1 MLSNIKNLI
10 NSKKAY
16 MEATKLILENE
27 ELDDSIVLNEEPVE
41 PEIKEDETIEVSTDE
56 EPVVEPAEQPLPV
69 PGEEVP
75 SDNTEVQV
83 DDDNS
88 DLLTAEIDLTTNTQV
103 DSLPVPPSNASD
115 AIVGDDFMNQ
125 TIDSGFGNE
134 EEKAPIETTE
144 DIMAEP
150 VDDQSE
156 KVEETIDESKN
167 IDDEDLMAMSLD
179 EILDELK
186 KNKEDDSEHKE
197 ESTDIMSESI
207 DEIEE
212 STAYNRKLDEW
223 VTLKK
228 KIAEQIN
235 KLDSKLETTSLPG
248 ERQKIQNMIKKLNE
262 KYMDIKQSSDKIT
275 DFGHSS
281 LSIGRNPNMGIEGRK
296 LYGKDAKNTAI
307 DVMDAKPVEPRKPG
321 EILEKQKEVNE
332 INNLLKQSQELIEST
347 DIMNMD
353 IDTEPF
359 TEDRAWK
366 NKMQEM
372 HNEFNR
378 LEDKYKELEKLKAET
393 TSDGVKRKLDDKMKE
408 VSNKYK
414 HLTLSFNKLVDAGDL
429 LSNNKPTIPDLG
441 DDPENYMGIKYDKY
455 YNSPYSINGFK
466 DDTKEKKPGFYLRA
480 QKALNESTEA
490 FEEFIMSEEF
500 DSLFQEAISVG
511 DEAPAEGSGE
521 PAPDSTEAPA
531 EEDNTVTAAVK
542 DKVDEISTDNTVDG
556 TSTPAFSS
564 KEELMKKLSSL
575 TKSLEDAKS
584 LVMGEMK

>member
-56 EPVVEPAEQPLPV
+56 EPVVEPTEQPLPV

-115 AIVGDDFMNQ
+115 AIVGDDFMDQ

-156 KVEETIDESKN
+156 KVEETIDESKT

-186 KNKEDDSEHKE
+186 NNKEDDSEHKE
-197 ESTDIMSESI
+197 ESTDIMNDLIGDDGEEKAHKEGEEQFKKVASE
-207 DEIEE
+207 
-212 STAYNRKLDEW
+212 
-223 VTLKK
+223 
-228 KIAEQIN
+228 EQA
-235 KLDSKLETTSLPG
+235 T
-248 ERQKIQNMIKKLNE
+248 
-262 KYMDIKQSSDKIT
+262 
-275 DFGHSS
+275 
-281 LSIGRNPNMGIEGRK
+281 
-296 LYGKDAKNTAI
+296 
-307 DVMDAKPVEPRKPG
+307 
-321 EILEKQKEVNE
+321 
-332 INNLLKQSQELIEST
+332 EST
-347 DIMNMD
+347 DIM
-353 IDTEPF
+353 T
-359 TEDRAWK
+359 
-366 NKMQEM
+366 
-372 HNEFNR
+372 
-378 LEDKYKELEKLKAET
+378 
-393 TSDGVKRKLDDKMKE
+393 
-408 VSNKYK
+408 
-414 HLTLSFNKLVDAGDL
+414 
-429 LSNNKPTIPDLG
+429 
-441 DDPENYMGIKYDKY
+441 
-455 YNSPYSINGFK
+455 
-466 DDTKEKKPGFYLRA
+466 
-480 QKALNESTEA
+480 
-490 FEEFIMSEEF
+490 
-500 DSLFQEAISVG
+500 EAISVG
-511 DEAPAEGSGE
+511 DEAPAEGSEE
-521 PAPDSTEAPA
+521 PAPDSTETPA